1 MAFVLSEK
9 GKAESQLNG
18 ALSKFLLVVENYPDL
33 KANQN
38 FLSLQEELT
47 TTENKVGFARQFY
60 NDEVLKFNTKI
71 ESVPTNIIAGMF
83 GFKQSDFFE
92 IEEPKE
98 REVPKVKF

>member
-1 MAFVLSEK
+1 
-9 GKAESQLNG
+9 
-18 ALSKFLLVVENYPDL
+18 
-33 KANQN
+33 
-38 FLSLQEELT
+38 
-47 TTENKVGFARQFY
+47 VGFARQYY

-92 IEEPKE
+92 IETPSE